1 MSDRNA
7 NSQSTGTPG
16 PEPSQKVMSLRNHEV
31 PVYDRC
37 SCEAL
42 LKPMS

>member
-7 NSQSTGTPG
+7 NFQSTGTKPKG
-16 PEPSQKVMSLRNHEV
+16 HEL